1 MRMKT
6 KNQFLACGVIAA
18 FVFPVSVLAADPPR
32 CNELPNDAQRL
43 GCYDAVFGKPVG
55 AGAQAARV
63 APVAPAAA
71 AATAVAP
78 VAPVAVAAT
87 ATTATAVAAAPAP
100 APAKSAAKP
109 QEFTS
114 SITALGKSADG
125 RFIATLENGGQW
137 LQTERDSRNEVKVGD
152 AVTLQPGM
160 FSSWT
165 LETKAGYSV
174 RVKRLN

>member
-1 MRMKT
+1 MNTRK
-6 KNQFLACGVIAA
+6 QCLVSGVIAA
-18 FVFPVSVLAADPPR
+18 LMVPLVHAAEPLH
-32 CNELPNDAQRL
+32 CNELFNDAQRL
-43 GCYDAVFGKPVG
+43 GCYDAVFGKPAIV
-55 AGAQAARV
+55 GAQANAPS
-63 APVAPAAA
+63 APVAAAA
-71 AATAVAP
+71 AATA
-78 VAPVAVAAT
+78 T
-87 ATTATAVAAAPAP
+87 AAAAVPAP

-109 QEFTS
+109 ETFKS

-165 LETKAGYSV
+165 LETKSGYTA
-174 RVKRLN
+174 RVKQLK